1 MLGFVDKR
9 DSQIKLVSD
18 SKPHLLSRSDLESN
32 AAWKSLCE
40 VPQIVANPAS
50 NMTPST
56 VDAVTSPRHMTPLRR
71 IAVIGNS
78 LPCRV
83 RPGKRNGRKPGSDAE
98 PFSIERALN
107 GRI

>member
-32 AAWKSLCE
+32 AAWKSLCR

-56 VDAVTSPRHMTPLRR
+56 VDAVTLTSPRHFSGPRTAYMTSRHSGRTDCLRTR
-71 IAVIGNS
+71 
-78 LPCRV
+78 
-83 RPGKRNGRKPGSDAE
+83 AE
-98 PFSIERALN
+98 RTS
-107 GRI
+107 